1 MDNFERMKK
10 KLFESNERCY
20 ILSKTNLQLFKGIRN
35 RKKKIYTM
43 NREMSNLK
51 HILLKGKEGMSRCT
65 LLDLK
70 ENTAGLGTSNSNV
83 SYNGLCKRC
92 CKLKDEN
99 DTISEKSYNNKICNN
114 IIDEKM
120 LYENSSNFDL
130 ILNRKNNEYNLLK
143 DRYDVLYKKYIKLL
157 TTYSCKNEDFT
168 FIKTKTQEEMIPKKD
183 VFHSFY
189 VKNTKNNIE
198 KCHSKDNKL
207 ISYIKAKVVNKKDIC
222 KKKFKHYTGKIQN

>member
-70 ENTAGLGTSNSNV
+70 V
-83 SYNGLCKRC
+83 MH
-92 CKLKDEN
+92 KLK
-99 DTISEKSYNNKICNN
+99 
-114 IIDEKM
+114 
-120 LYENSSNFDL
+120 
-130 ILNRKNNEYNLLK
+130 
-143 DRYDVLYKKYIKLL
+143 
-157 TTYSCKNEDFT
+157 
-168 FIKTKTQEEMIPKKD
+168 
-183 VFHSFY
+183 
-189 VKNTKNNIE
+189 IE
-198 KCHSKDNKL
+198 KRK
-207 ISYIKAKVVNKKDIC
+207 
-222 KKKFKHYTGKIQN
+222 